1 MSDHCFGKKCSLDR
15 GNIWANIRECQF
27 WYTKPTAKFEEKI
40 QVLPKCWDLHWIYCE
55 MRHTYP
61 KPTWKISWKRS
72 SIFPTLLKV
81 ALMLEYLRFR
91 PAPLPCHCKDGP
103 VICHSP
109 FPPPSGSQQCRHPTK
124 GWALVFSGNSAS
136 MLPQTQGFEG
146 TRIAILCVLTTL
158 VRAQEKK
165 EFSKSHEVQVQSNE
179 EQGCDPEIAPVFL
192 LQTRL
197 NKSAL
202 CWLDSFSPG
211 NISMNCSGS
220 NQGSLSEAASA
231 ISSPTSLIFLSSCR
245 WSTPSEN

>member
-1 MSDHCFGKKCSLDR
+1 MSVLIHKTYSEVSGK
-15 GNIWANIRECQF
+15 IRFRQ
-27 WYTKPTAKFEEKI
+27 
-40 QVLPKCWDLHWIYCE
+40 KCWDLHRIYCE

-61 KPTWKISWKRS
+61 TWKISWERS
-72 SIFPTLLKV
+72 SILPTLLKV
-81 ALMLEYLRFR
+81 ALMLEYLQFR
-91 PAPLPCHCKDGP
+91 PVVSLPFSKRP
-103 VICHSP
+103 RSAKP
-109 FPPPSGSQQCRHPTK
+109 FPPPSGSQQCRHPTT
-124 GWALVFSGNSAS
+124 GWALVGHGNSAS

-146 TRIAILCVLTTL
+146 TSDHFCVVLQHFSEL
-158 VRAQEKK
+158 KEKK
-165 EFSKSHEVQVQSNE
+165 RILQKSWKFKFNQMKNKNPCK
-179 EQGCDPEIAPVFL
+179 GCDPEIAPVFL

-245 WSTPSEN
+245 WSTRPEN